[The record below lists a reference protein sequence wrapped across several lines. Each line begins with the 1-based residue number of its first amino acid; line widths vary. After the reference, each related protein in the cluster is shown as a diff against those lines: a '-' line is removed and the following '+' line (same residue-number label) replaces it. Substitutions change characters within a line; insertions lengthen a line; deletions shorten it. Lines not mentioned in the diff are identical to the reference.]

1 MAKFLVIFNEIKW
14 NWNIHLFVYWFTFIV
29 GKPSRTQTEENT
41 KKNTHAPVFWPGKS
55 QPTFF
60 HPPIQT
66 SKPFHLPLIDNHAY
80 YHYFSQT
87 FKSHNK
93 SLLPVALCSQNSLSP
108 IFGQDRK
115 ARHPKLWLLWRWL
128 YAQNLP
134 HIWILLATEYRGFV
148 RWTGAG
154 RVRIVEN
161 GGFICQTKDY
171 FDV

>member
-14 NWNIHLFVYWFTFIV
+14 NWNIHLFVYCRKTLKNADR
-29 GKPSRTQTEENT
+29 GEHE
-41 KKNTHAPVFWPGKS
+41 KKYTHAPVFWPGKKS
-55 QPTFF
+55 TNILS
-60 HPPIQT
+60 PIQT
-66 SKPFHLPLIDNHAY
+66 SKPFHLPLINNHAY

-93 SLLPVALCSQNSLSP
+93 SLLPAALCSQNSLPP

-128 YAQNLP
+128 YAKNLP